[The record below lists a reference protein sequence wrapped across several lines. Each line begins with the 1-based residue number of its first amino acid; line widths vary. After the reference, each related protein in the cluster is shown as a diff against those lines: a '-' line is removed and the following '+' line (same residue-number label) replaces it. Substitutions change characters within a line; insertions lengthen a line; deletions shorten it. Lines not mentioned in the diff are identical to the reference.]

1 VTASNPDASSSS
13 QMHFLSGMGADTSNK
28 DKDNEAQRLVR
39 RDALRSDLF
48 VKLLE
53 LYFKGPHATP
63 ADR

>member
-1 VTASNPDASSSS
+1 
-13 QMHFLSGMGADTSNK
+13 MHFLSGMGADTSNK